1 MNESMILMSKSRGS
15 HGEAGWAVQQGVKRP
30 LEIPEH
36 WQESSDHWLLLLL
49 KADWAHAPQ
58 VHGEVYEGQRVCRAL
73 DISTDCSVVVFIS
86 SIPAVA
92 QGIFCLPG
100 LPGQLGISR

>member
-1 MNESMILMSKSRGS
+1 M
-15 HGEAGWAVQQGVKRP
+15 QQGVKRP

-100 LPGQLGISR
+100 LSGQLGISR

>member
-36 WQESSDHWLLLLL
+36 WQESSGHWLLLLL
-49 KADWAHAPQ
+49 KADWAHPPQ
-58 VHGEVYEGQRVCRAL
+58 VHGEVYEGQRVCAVL
-73 DISTDCSVVVFIS
+73 DISTDCSAVVFIS

-92 QGIFCLPG
+92 QGIFWQPG
-100 LPGQLGISR
+100 PPGQLGISR